1 MENVALYQQKI
12 TDLVRTWVS
21 KLHYLIFGTAPG
33 EITKRFL
40 KNLSFAMVGTW
51 GATLVTFGFNIWVV
65 RQIGPGEF
73 GKWNLIGS
81 VAEFLAVF
89 PTWGLTVA
97 ALRYLGAERARHQA
111 VMGTIFRTV
120 LLLAAFF
127 FPTYFFLQPYLAP
140 VFHVEASLYV
150 FALAYSLASLF
161 FYLFQS
167 FFQGMEMFRE
177 LSVLWIGS
185 AFIFAGTVWAY
196 LSLSREASFL
206 PLFWGNFWRLL
217 LIVAAGLVVFRKAL
231 AFFDR
236 ALFREV
242 FAYGTY
248 NLVGAVAGFFTLAH
262 IDNLLINYFLGPAA
276 VGLYAAYYAGFSI
289 FTSKILTTYSQVFLP
304 IASGYPDLEAL
315 FRRVIRGMKRT
326 GAGIFGANLLL
337 IWLLFCFY
345 GEKFAFSWSLAS
357 LMALSITLY
366 TFLFLVSY
374 IIAATGTR
382 GAKLSV
388 KYLVPAGPVLN
399 VALDLLLITQLHL
412 AGAVIATIATTTI
425 LLLIAL
431 SILRRLIRELR
442 PAGPAGERL

>member
-12 TDLVRTWVS
+12 TDLVKTWVS
-21 KLHYLIFGTAPG
+21 KLHYLIFGSEPG

-51 GATLVTFGFNIWVV
+51 GATLITFGFNIWVV

-89 PTWGLTVA
+89 PAWGLTIA

-140 VFHVEASLYV
+140 VFHVEAPLYG
-150 FALAYSLASLF
+150 FALAYALVSLF

-177 LSVLWIGS
+177 LSLLWIGS

-196 LSLSREASFL
+196 LGLGREASFL
-206 PLFWGNFWRLL
+206 PLFWGNLWRLL
-217 LIVAAGLVVFRKAL
+217 LIVAAGLVVFRRAL
-231 AFFDR
+231 ASFDR

-304 IASGYPDLEAL
+304 VAAGYPDLEAL
-315 FRRVIRGMKRT
+315 LRRVTRGMKRT

-337 IWLLFCFY
+337 IWLLFRFY
-345 GEKFAFSWSLAS
+345 GEKFAFSWFLAS
-357 LMALSITLY
+357 LMTLSITLY
-366 TFLFLVSY
+366 TFLFLVGY
-374 IIAATGTR
+374 IIASTGTR

-388 KYLVPAGPVLN
+388 KYLTPAGPVLN
-399 VALDLLLITQLHL
+399 VTLDLLLIPHFHL
-412 AGAVIATIATTTI
+412 AGAVIA
-425 LLLIAL
+425 
-431 SILRRLIRELR
+431 SILTTSVLLFIAFFVLQGLIRGSCSAMPTE
-442 PAGPAGERL
+442 E